1 MGLLRFLLALSV
13 IVAHC
18 GPVFGVKFSSGEI
31 AVEAFFII
39 SGFYMALTLTEKYF
53 KAPNYYRLFITNR
66 LLRLYPMYWA
76 MLILIFFADLVHG
89 YFNGQ
94 YGNLQ
99 VFIDEYPNLKF
110 GTLLYLI
117 LINITVLGQDTVY
130 FFTGNSTGGLSFL
143 NNAAP
148 HGLVLYRFI
157 LDLPLWTVS
166 LEIIFYIISPVFVR
180 LKLKPLV
187 IILVIMLIARSV
199 FKIQTVRF
207 DPFVY
212 RLFLLQLPF
221 FLAGIVAYKFYIY
234 LKNKHIPKAV
244 FYILIGYLGLFTIF
258 AQNLPNTGA
267 KDFIYLAS
275 IFCAVPVLFVFSKN
289 SKTDRWIGELS
300 YPMYISHMLMILT
313 LENILP
319 RLHINLKYLGL
330 ISIAST
336 ICLSIALIYIIGKRL
351 EAYRARRVK
360 RQVSTITQDIYG
372 EKIIG

>member
-117 LINITVLGQDTVY
+117 LVNITVLGQDTVY

-166 LEIIFYIISPVFVR
+166 LEVIFYIISPVFVR
-180 LKLKPLV
+180 LKLKSLV